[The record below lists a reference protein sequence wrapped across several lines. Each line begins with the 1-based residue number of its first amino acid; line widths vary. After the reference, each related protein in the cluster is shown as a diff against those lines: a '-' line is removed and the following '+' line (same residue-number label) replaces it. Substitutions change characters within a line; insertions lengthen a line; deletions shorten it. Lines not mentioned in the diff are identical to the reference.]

1 MTALRVLLLTAALA
15 CRIVTIAKSGGPT
28 RSQLRNT
35 VPEHEQESRAERRH
49 NTLLATLLT
58 DKWNAEVC
66 TVIEHQVT
74 RSYTILFIL

>member
-49 NTLLATLLT
+49 KNGIIRYSLRYLLT
-58 DKWNAEVC
+58 SGMLKFV
-66 TVIEHQVT
+66 
-74 RSYTILFIL
+74 R